1 MLNKAL
7 EAFTDHPKSNNMT
20 YLQHFSFAF
29 GTAVL
34 LIWTGCLG
42 VIHAIFPFVHKT
54 NTKDTVRFL
63 NSEMNRR

>member
-7 EAFTDHPKSNNMT
+7 AAFTDHPKSNNMT
-20 YLQHFSFAF
+20 YLQHFSVAF

-42 VIHAIFPFVHKT
+42 VIPAIFPFVHKT
-54 NTKDTVRFL
+54 NTTDTIRFL